1 MLRRATFVHNST
13 RRRYSPYGRADRQ
26 WGHSESVQNL
36 KKAEWDRVVQ
46 QHPVLGLII
55 SGLLPHTFVG
65 EPGFLQFF
73 QSIKYNCLPTNFIL
87 SNLKTLHI
95 ISTGFVQDQL
105 ERVNNVALSCELWKT
120 TTNKTYMTTTCHLID
135 DAWTQMSFVLE
146 TTPLPE
152 AYTPKNVVVQL
163 LKIAQKW
170 KIKSKIKVVITNVD
184 GIKREIKNCGW
195 EYIPCF
201 AHTLDV
207 VFRATLEASS
217 DWKELAQ
224 RCCCIAQYFSQNVE
238 AQAQLKEAQ
247 TKLWLSPDNLI
258 ESNADRWLS
267 TLKMLERITEQHK
280 AIREVLISSN
290 NDLFLTESENED
302 IKKAIACLKV
312 FQGVMTAADTAKRYH
327 LLSNVIPQVEDM
339 KQKLSELELSG
350 NEFAKELAESF
361 IHFGEIKEN
370 DWLTLSTALDV
381 RYRDNVLS
389 DRVNLTC
396 IKIKIRGE
404 MLETRVSLRQ
414 PNNLDE
420 ALNRYLNKEILRRDW
435 DPHAFW
441 KFPKDED
448 WHLSEVARKYLTAVS
463 TAMPADVA
471 FDTEKAS
478 LVASRRSSLDPQHL
492 NMMLFLNGNSF
503 ELSATK
509 SREGEI
515 YNLFEVL
522 NI

>member
-26 WGHSESVQNL
+26 RGHSESVQNL

-55 SGLLPHTFVG
+55 SGLLPHTIVG

-73 QSIKYNCLPTNFIL
+73 QSIKYNCLPTDFIL
-87 SNLKTLHI
+87 SELKTLHI

-105 ERVNNVALSCELWKT
+105 EKVHNVALSCELWKT

-152 AYTPKNVVVQL
+152 GYKPNNVVVQL
-163 LKIAQKW
+163 FRIARNW
-170 KIKSKIKVVITNVD
+170 RIENKIKVAITNVD
-184 GIKREIKNCGW
+184 GVKMELKNYGW
-195 EYIPCF
+195 EHIPCF

-207 VFRATLEASS
+207 VFKKTLEASS
-217 DWKELAQ
+217 DWKGLITK
-224 RCCCIAQYFSQNVE
+224 CCDIAQYFSQNFE
-238 AQAQLKEAQ
+238 ARAQLKVQQ
-247 TKLWLSPDNLI
+247 TKLQLSPDNLI
-258 ESNADRWLS
+258 ESNGDQWLS

-280 AIREVLISSN
+280 AIWEVII
-290 NDLFLTESENED
+290 LTESENEE
-302 IKKAIACLKV
+302 IKKAIACLRV
-312 FQGVMTAADTAKRYH
+312 FQGVMTAADTAKRYN
-327 LLSNVIPQVEDM
+327 LLSSAIPQVEDM
-339 KQKLSELELSG
+339 KQKLRELELSE
-350 NEFAKELAESF
+350 NKFAKDLAESF

-370 DWLTLSTALDV
+370 DWLKLSTALDV

-389 DRVNLTC
+389 EKVNLTC
-396 IKIKIRGE
+396 IKTKIRGE
-404 MLETRVSLRQ
+404 MLETPVSLRQ

-420 ALNRYLNKEILRRDW
+420 ALNRYFNKERKGW

-448 WHLSEVARKYLTAVS
+448 LHLSEVARKYLTAVS
-463 TAMPADVA
+463 TAMPAEIA
-471 FDTEKAS
+471 FDSEKAS
-478 LVASRRSSLDPQHL
+478 LVASRRNSLDPQHL

-509 SREGEI
+509 SRKCEI

>member
-1 MLRRATFVHNST
+1 MLRRATFVHNSP
-13 RRRYSPYGRADRQ
+13 RRTYSPYGRANRQ
-26 WGHSESVQNL
+26 QGHSESVQNL

-55 SGLLPHTFVG
+55 SGLLPHTIVG

-73 QSIKYNCLPTNFIL
+73 QSLKYNCLPTDFIL
-87 SNLKTLHI
+87 SELKTLHI

-135 DAWTQMSFVLE
+135 DAWTQKSFVLE

-152 AYTPKNVVVQL
+152 AYKPSNVVVQL
-163 LKIAQKW
+163 FRIARNW
-170 KIKSKIKVVITNVD
+170 RIENKIKVAITNVD
-184 GIKREIKNCGW
+184 GVKMELKNYGW
-195 EYIPCF
+195 EHIPCF

-207 VFRATLEASS
+207 VFKKTLEVSS
-217 DWKELAQ
+217 DWKELITK
-224 RCCCIAQYFSQNVE
+224 CCGIAQYFSQKFE
-238 AQAQLKEAQ
+238 AQAHLREAQ
-247 TKLWLSPDNLI
+247 TRHRLSPDNLI
-258 ESNADRWLS
+258 ESNGDQWLS

-280 AIREVLISSN
+280 AIREVLILSN
-290 NDLFLTESENED
+290 DDLFLTESENED
-302 IKKAIACLKV
+302 IKKAIACLRV
-312 FQGVMTAADTAKRYH
+312 FQGVMMAADTGKRYH
-327 LLSNVIPQVEDM
+327 LLSKVIPQIQYM
-339 KQKLSELELSG
+339 KQKLRELELSG

-389 DRVNLTC
+389 ERVNLTC
-396 IKIKIRGE
+396 IKIKITGE
-404 MLETRVSLRQ
+404 MLETRLSLRQ

-420 ALNRYLNKEILRRDW
+420 ALNRYFNKERKVW

-463 TAMPADVA
+463 TSMPAEVA
-471 FDTEKAS
+471 FDSEKAS

-503 ELSATK
+503 ELSETK
-509 SREGEI
+509 SRNCEI